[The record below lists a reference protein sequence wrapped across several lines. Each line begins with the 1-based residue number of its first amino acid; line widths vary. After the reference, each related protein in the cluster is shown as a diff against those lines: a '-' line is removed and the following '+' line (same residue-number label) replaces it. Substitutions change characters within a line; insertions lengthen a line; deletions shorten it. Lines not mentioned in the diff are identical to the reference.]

1 MLNAGNHQQVF
12 HLYNTTSN
20 IWSQLTTSNTKMK
33 VNFYNYNFHRCRNHR
48 HNSKSNCSTGTH
60 VLVEQNW
67 RKKKHAS
74 QRMHYDLC
82 DYQKCQRPAARTWY
96 LSTWKMGEHDCATN
110 GLPLVTKT
118 KLLASLNRL
127 PESKFNCSIR
137 VQTHQVQIYQLRN
150 GYPFMY
156 TNSLPVIKLLKNM
169 ADQDIFV

>member
-1 MLNAGNHQQVF
+1 
-12 HLYNTTSN
+12 
-20 IWSQLTTSNTKMK
+20 
-33 VNFYNYNFHRCRNHR
+33 
-48 HNSKSNCSTGTH
+48 
-60 VLVEQNW
+60 
-67 RKKKHAS
+67 
-74 QRMHYDLC
+74 
-82 DYQKCQRPAARTWY
+82 
-96 LSTWKMGEHDCATN
+96 MGEHDCATN